1 MRREIGSRPR
11 NIEPQER
18 SERSRG
24 RLAVTTNLGS
34 EKDEPQ
40 QGSEHLFAS
49 QGGSPFLRSVTIEVG
64 VREEGVGS
72 RRRCGFEKKVWVRE
86 ERGAGKEF
94 LPGPSRPLLLATRM
108 KWVDQ
113 RQEV

>member
-49 QGGSPFLRSVTIEVG
+49 QGGSPFLRSVTIEV
-64 VREEGVGS
+64 
-72 RRRCGFEKKVWVRE
+72 WVRE